1 MKLNELGLEKDD
13 IKNMYDTYFYETFK
27 RFDFIAE
34 GGHDAYLVDETGKE
48 YLDFMAGI
56 AVNSAGHCNPK
67 VVEAIKAQCE
77 TLIHASNYCYTIPQG
92 MLAKLICESI
102 GMEKIYFQNSGAE
115 ANEVMMKLARKYGS
129 KFKNGA
135 YEIITAKN
143 SFHGRTLAMM
153 SASGKEKWKNLYSPK
168 VDGFI
173 WAEYNNIDAIKS
185 NISDKT
191 CAVMLE
197 LVQGEGGV
205 IEADVEYVKEI
216 RRLCDEND
224 ILLIIDEVQT
234 GIGRLGTM
242 FGYELY
248 GIEPD
253 IMTLAKGIGGGVPL
267 SAVLAKD
274 RVCCFDAGD
283 QGGTYSMTPI
293 ATAVGLAVV
302 NEIIDKDILGNVNEV
317 GAYFRAELD
326 KLVDEYSFVSGTR
339 GKGLLLALAL
349 DGVEGSEIQA
359 ECFRNKLIINSPNKN
374 TLRFMP
380 ALNLS
385 KKEADECISIL
396 KKVLDKFN

>member
-1 MKLNELGLEKDD
+1 MNNNNTDEMVKKANSSIMYTTNRPDVVFEKGEGSYLWDLNGDK
-13 IKNMYDTYFYETFK
+13 
-27 RFDFIAE
+27 
-34 GGHDAYLVDETGKE
+34 
-48 YLDFMAGI
+48 YLDMIQGW
-56 AVNSAGHCNPK
+56 AVCCLGHCAPVMQKALCEQSKLLINPSPSYYNVPATELADLLTRLSCMDK
-67 VVEAIKAQCE
+67 VFFI
-77 TLIHASNYCYTIPQG
+77 
-92 MLAKLICESI
+92 
-102 GMEKIYFQNSGAE
+102 NSGAE
-115 ANEVMMKLARKYGS
+115 ANEGAVKLARKYGS

-326 KLVDEYSFVSGTR
+326 
-339 GKGLLLALAL
+339 
-349 DGVEGSEIQA
+349 
-359 ECFRNKLIINSPNKN
+359 
-374 TLRFMP
+374 
-380 ALNLS
+380 
-385 KKEADECISIL
+385 
-396 KKVLDKFN
+396 

>member
-1 MKLNELGLEKDD
+1 MNNNNTDEMIKKANSSIMYTTNRPDVVFEKGEGSYLWDLNGDK
-13 IKNMYDTYFYETFK
+13 
-27 RFDFIAE
+27 
-34 GGHDAYLVDETGKE
+34 
-48 YLDFMAGI
+48 YLDMIQGW
-56 AVNSAGHCNPK
+56 AVCCLGHCAPVMQKALCEQSKLLINPSPSYYNVPATELADLLTRISCMDK
-67 VVEAIKAQCE
+67 VFFI
-77 TLIHASNYCYTIPQG
+77 
-92 MLAKLICESI
+92 
-102 GMEKIYFQNSGAE
+102 NSGAE
-115 ANEVMMKLARKYGS
+115 ANEGAVKFARKYGS